1 METCGNKRRP
11 GRESQSAAANAN
23 VCVNYKDKM
32 RTSSGDVC
40 FFLGK
45 RELFFFILMF
55 LKGSD
60 FTVKSEIKSDSIFR

>member
-23 VCVNYKDKM
+23 VCVVNYKDKM
-32 RTSSGDVC
+32 RTSSGDIC

-45 RELFFFILMF
+45 RDNFFLYFNVF
-55 LKGSD
+55 ERVR
-60 FTVKSEIKSDSIFR
+60 FHC